1 MTILLHT
8 EDTESLRP
16 LQGWLG
22 GWVAVAGGGSCH
34 TNHYMDQLNILLFFA
49 SSGQKAGRGSAP
61 R

>member
-1 MTILLHT
+1 MTISLHT

-16 LQGWLG
+16 LQGWRWL
-22 GWVAVAGGGSCH
+22 AVAGGGSCH